1 MSSFRG
7 LETRQWVCL
16 LCWSKVSEI
25 WDWVVAAEGQKGNE
39 RETEADRQTD
49 RQTETEIF
57 VFGAKG
63 SRLVTEGMKTVRNT
77 YR

>member
-16 LCWSKVSEI
+16 LCSSKVSEI

-39 RETEADRQTD
+39 RETETEADRQTD
-49 RQTETEIF
+49 RDRDF
-57 VFGAKG
+57 CFW
-63 SRLVTEGMKTVRNT
+63 S
-77 YR
+77 

>member
-1 MSSFRG
+1 M
-7 LETRQWVCL
+7 CL
-16 LCWSKVSEI
+16 LCCSKVSEI

-39 RETEADRQTD
+39 RERERERERDRQTD
-49 RQTETEIF
+49 RQTEIF
-57 VFGAKG
+57 AFGAKG